1 MFLTKNFKIIITLF
15 LIMLFEI
22 KNLVAVE
29 NKILFKVDNEI
40 ITTIDIFEEIK
51 FLKTFNPEMNSLSK
65 EELFEISKNSILKNK
80 IKKIEITNFVKEL
93 KVEDKFLLNII
104 KSKYPKISMNS
115 LENFKNFLRDNNL
128 NFEIIKEKLTI
139 ELIWNDF
146 IYQKFNEKVV
156 IDRNKIKNEILENPQ
171 KESQIEFL
179 LSEITFSVNDKIDFQ
194 NKYQKVLL
202 DIEKIGFKKA
212 ALIHSNSETAANGG
226 AIGWINE
233 NNLNNNIK
241 EIISKLPTG
250 QFSKPIRTSSGYIII
265 KIDDKRES
273 VSKFDLNK
281 KIEEIVKFKTND
293 QLDQFSNMYFNKI
306 KKDLII
312 YGL

>member
-1 MFLTKNFKIIITLF
+1 MLLSKCLKVSFTSLLIIFIGITN
-15 LIMLFEI
+15 LIAI
-22 KNLVAVE
+22 E

-40 ITTIDIFEEIK
+40 ITSIDIFEEIK

-65 EELFEISKNSILKNK
+65 EELFEISKNSILRNK
-80 IKKIEITNFVKEL
+80 IKKIEIMNFVKEL
-93 KVEDKFLLNII
+93 KVEDKFLLNVV
-104 KSKYPKISMNS
+104 KSKYSKIGMNS

-128 NFEIIKEKLTI
+128 SFEIIREKLTI
-139 ELIWNDF
+139 ELIWNDL

-156 IDRNKIKNEILENPQ
+156 IDRNKIKNEILQNPQ
-171 KESQIEFL
+171 KESQIELL
-179 LSEITFSVNDKIDFQ
+179 LSEITFSTNDKIDFQ

-202 DIEKIGFKKA
+202 DIEKIGFKKS
-212 ALIHSNSETAANGG
+212 ALIHSNSETAINGG
-226 AIGWINE
+226 EIGWINE
-233 NNLNNNIK
+233 NNLNKNIK
-241 EIISKLPTG
+241 EIISKLQKG
-250 QFSKPIRTSSGYIII
+250 QFSKPIRTSSGFIII

-273 VSKFDLNK
+273 VSKFDLTK
-281 KIEEIVKFKTND
+281 KIEEIIKFKTND

>member
-1 MFLTKNFKIIITLF
+1 MCLIKKLKVLFIFFSLTLSFQ
-15 LIMLFEI
+15 
-22 KNLVAVE
+22 NLNALE
-29 NKILFKVDNEI
+29 NRILFKVDNEI

-65 EELFEISKNSILKNK
+65 EELFEISKNSILRNK
-80 IKKIEITNFVKEL
+80 IKKIELTNFVKEL

-104 KSKYPKISMNS
+104 KSKYPKIGMNS
-115 LENFKNFLRDNNL
+115 LENFKNFLKDNNL
-128 NFEIIKEKLTI
+128 NFEIIREKLTI

-156 IDRNKIKNEILENPQ
+156 IDRNKIKNEILQNPQ
-171 KESQIEFL
+171 KESQIELL
-179 LSEITFSVNDKIDFQ
+179 LSEITFSINDKIDFQ

-233 NNLNNNIK
+233 NNLNKNIK
-241 EIISKLPTG
+241 EIISKLQTG
-250 QFSKPIRTSSGYIII
+250 QFSKPIRTSSGFIII

-273 VSKFDLNK
+273 VSKFDLTK
-281 KIEEIVKFKTND
+281 KIEEIIKFKTND

-306 KKDLII
+306 KKDLKI

>member
-1 MFLTKNFKIIITLF
+1 MCLIKKLKVIFIFFSLTLSFQ
-15 LIMLFEI
+15 
-22 KNLVAVE
+22 NLNALE
-29 NKILFKVDNEI
+29 NRILFKVDNEI

-65 EELFEISKNSILKNK
+65 EELFEISKNSILRNK
-80 IKKIEITNFVKEL
+80 IKKIELTNFVKEL
-93 KVEDKFLLNII
+93 KIEDKFLLNII
-104 KSKYPKISMNS
+104 KSKYPKIGMNS
-115 LENFKNFLRDNNL
+115 LENFKNFLKDNNL
-128 NFEIIKEKLTI
+128 NFEIIREKLTI

-146 IYQKFNEKVV
+146 IYKKFNEKVV
-156 IDRNKIKNEILENPQ
+156 IDRNKIKNEILQNPQ
-171 KESQIEFL
+171 KESQIELL
-179 LSEITFSVNDKIDFQ
+179 LSEITFTVNDKIDFQ

-233 NNLNNNIK
+233 NNLNKNIK
-241 EIISKLPTG
+241 EIISKLQTG
-250 QFSKPIRTSSGYIII
+250 QFSKPIRTSSGFIII

-273 VSKFDLNK
+273 VSKFDLTK
-281 KIEEIVKFKTND
+281 KIEEIIKFKTND

-306 KKDLII
+306 KKDLKI